1 MKPDDLQ
8 DRLARLRS
16 GEALL
21 LPAAEVEKVFVCY
34 PRLEERRAA
43 ITRLAALYHCRLT
56 VCGPGESR
64 ILLSRNN
71 HLSLL

>member
-1 MKPDDLQ
+1 MKADDLQ

-21 LPAAEVEKVFVCY
+21 LPAAEVEQVFACY

-56 VCGPGESR
+56 VWEPGESQ
-64 ILLSRNN
+64 ILFTRNN
-71 HLSLL
+71 HL

>member
-1 MKPDDLQ
+1 MKVDDLQ

-16 GEALL
+16 GETLR
-21 LPAAEVEKVFVCY
+21 LPAGEIEQVFARY

-56 VCGPGESR
+56 VWEPGESQ
-64 ILLSRNN
+64 ILFTRNN
-71 HLSLL
+71 HL